1 MMVILALMMAP
12 RIAVATSLAHFT
24 PRPTWPLWSPAAKVP
39 DADVAVL
46 GGCGNVPDVL
56 GWIQSGIRMAR
67 AGSKAAAS
75 RTDDDERLEARALA
89 GAGLLLHG
97 HDLQNLVL
105 QGGAVVVWWGWGGGV
120 WVCVC
125 VCVCV

>member
-46 GGCGNVPDVL
+46 GRCGNVPDVL
-56 GWIQSGIRMAR
+56 GWTRSGIRMAP
-67 AGSKAAAS
+67 AGSKAAAT

-97 HDLQNLVL
+97 HDLHHLPRATALGRRLFARIAPASRSNSKRLD
-105 QGGAVVVWWGWGGGV
+105 
-120 WVCVC
+120 
-125 VCVCV
+125 